1 MKFLFNLLGFSSTRL
16 LRRTINKVSWRQE
29 KVLLNNF
36 PAVDAVKMLEMKI
49 KHEQDVFSFS
59 QMIIL
64 SLLFQINDS
73 VVVVK
78 QL

>member
-64 SLLFQINDS
+64 SLLFQIKDS